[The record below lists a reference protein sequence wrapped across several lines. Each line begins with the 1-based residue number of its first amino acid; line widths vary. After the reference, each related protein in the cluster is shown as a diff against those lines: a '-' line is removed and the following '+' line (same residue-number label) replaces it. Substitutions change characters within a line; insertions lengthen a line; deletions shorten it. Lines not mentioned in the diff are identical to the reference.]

1 MTRLKRLLAGPGA
14 LSWRL
19 LIFFVCVPLVVEAG
33 LHLAMGR
40 WPSRHELVQLVLA
53 VLAVAGLGL
62 ASAYA
67 FARQRQ
73 AQSEYQNLIDVLQ
86 EGVWVVDE
94 RGVTTF
100 VNRKVTEM
108 LGYAAEEMLGRPV
121 SDFLDEQNRE
131 RVAGQLERRRR
142 GLRDEYEIEYVR
154 RDGGRVP
161 VLIRSAPLLD
171 DGVYKGSIAA
181 IADVTKQQLAA
192 REQQVA
198 HQQLEATLDALPDLM
213 FELDGDGVIQ
223 SYRAP
228 HAEQLYRPPR
238 EFLGRRM
245 SEVLPEPAASRI
257 LAGIAVALER
267 GHEYGVVYP
276 LEMPGGTKWFELSLA
291 RRSGQP
297 VRIVALVREITDL
310 VRANEEL
317 RESQRVAGVGT
328 YDLDLATGRWSCS
341 PVLEEIFGIL
351 ADYEKTV
358 EGWQRLV
365 HPDHREMMTAYFR
378 DEVVG
383 ARRPFRKEYRILR
396 PDGTLRWVD
405 GRGEL
410 SLAPEGSPYRMRGA
424 IRDVTDVKLKEER
437 IREYAELQ
445 RLTFERTLKGWVR
458 ALAAHERETAGHSER
473 VVVTTRRLATAF
485 GIEGPELE
493 TILHAALLHDIGK
506 IGIPESVLTKPGR
519 LTADEWDL
527 VRSHPTRGRDFL
539 EGIPGLGRAAEI
551 VYAHHE
557 RWDGSGYPRGLAQDE
572 ILFGAQLFSVVDV
585 WDALT
590 SPRAYRPHVYSRA
603 EAVALIVGESG
614 RMHCPRVV
622 QVFAELVERGVV

>member
-1 MTRLKRLLAGPGA
+1 MLT
-14 LSWRL
+14 
-19 LIFFVCVPLVVEAG
+19 
-33 LHLAMGR
+33 
-40 WPSRHELVQLVLA
+40 VLA
-53 VLAVAGLGL
+53 VVGLGL
-62 ASAYA
+62 VSAYA

-73 AQSEYQNLIDVLQ
+73 AQSKYQNLIDVLQ

-94 RGVTTF
+94 RGLTTF

-121 SDFLDEQNRE
+121 FDFLDEQDHE
-131 RVAGQLERRRR
+131 LVAGQLERRRQ

-161 VLIRSAPLLD
+161 VLVRSAPLLE

-181 IADVTKQQLAA
+181 IADVTKQQLA
-192 REQQVA
+192 A

-228 HAEQLYRPPR
+228 HVEQLYRPPR

-245 SEVLPEPAASRI
+245 HEVLPEPAASRI
-257 LAGIAVALER
+257 QAGLAAALER
-267 GHEYGVVYP
+267 GHEYGIVYP

-297 VRIVALVREITDL
+297 VRVVALVREITEL

-317 RESQRVAGVGT
+317 RDSQRVAGVGT
-328 YDLDLATGRWSCS
+328 YDLDLATGLWSSS
-341 PVLEEIFGIL
+341 PVLDEIFGIPE
-351 ADYEKTV
+351 DYEKTV
-358 EGWQRLV
+358 EGWQRLL
-365 HPDHREMMTAYFR
+365 HPDHREMMAAYFR

-383 ARRPFRKEYRILR
+383 ARRPFQKEYMILR

-405 GRGEL
+405 GRGVL
-410 SLAPEGSPYRMRGA
+410 SLAPDGSPVRMRGA
-424 IRDVTDVKLKEER
+424 IRDITDVKLKEER

-458 ALAAHERETAGHSER
+458 ALATHERETAGHSER
-473 VVVTTRRLATAF
+473 VVATARRLAIAF

-493 TILHAALLHDIGK
+493 VIVHGALLHDIGK
-506 IGIPESVLTKPGR
+506 IGIPQSVLTKPGK
-519 LTADEWDL
+519 LTPEEWDL
-527 VRSHPTRGRDFL
+527 IRSHPGRGRDFL
-539 EGIPGLGRAAEI
+539 ETIPTLGRSAEI
-551 VYAHHE
+551 VYTHHE
-557 RWDGSGYPRGLAQDE
+557 RWDGSGYPRGLAGDE
-572 ILFGAQLFSVVDV
+572 IPFGAQLFSVVDV

-590 SPRAYRPHVYSRA
+590 SPRPYRPHVYSRA
-603 EAVALIVGESG
+603 EAVALIVEESG

-622 QVFAELVERGVV
+622 KVFAELVERGVV